1 MQLIDGCLGSPLPY
15 TPGSVSLPCAPWT
28 LLPPVSSALK
38 AVSALLQSG
47 RPEECFGIV
56 PGAKE
61 QRRQLRVHGAFLGET
76 CPVWR
81 GQGWGRVAPP
91 PTEQQA
97 SGPLSRNGDTPTNS
111 KRDKTAKQKQTPD
124 TVATGVP
131 APPGPAQ
138 EHAPGS
144 RPRGPGPGTS
154 REGPALSADA
164 PGSATPEERRTR
176 RHWKG
181 PVTRSPG
188 EAAAGAVTPGVWR
201 AGSDHPPPEAGPP
214 AFAPGRAKRT
224 PRLRRQAGACRR
236 ELRDPLA
243 DGALGRAPPHAA
255 LRGHSPVSSEHTAEH
270 TTGPGRRSPPTAGPR
285 FSQVMRVNPHAVCTA
300 GGVPTRPCDVC
311 PSTTPGG
318 PGTAWQ
324 RRHPR
329 AGGPQGSEVRA
340 RTAAPSAFPDEVPWD
355 TGLKVLAAD
364 VTWGKV
370 PPFSEPSFLNS

>member
-56 PGAKE
+56 PGARE

-255 LRGHSPVSSEHTAEH
+255 LRGHSPVSSEHTVELLPHHRTWTPVAPDGRTALLSGNACEPSRGVH
-270 TTGPGRRSPPTAGPR
+270 GGRR
-285 FSQVMRVNPHAVCTA
+285 PHA
-300 GGVPTRPCDVC
+300 PLRRLPQHDSRRPRDGLAA
-311 PSTTPGG
+311 PPPPGG
-318 PGTAWQ
+318 RPAGQ
-324 RRHPR
+324 RGARTR
-329 AGGPQGSEVRA
+329 GGPLCLPRRGAVGHRPQGA
-340 RTAAPSAFPDEVPWD
+340 RCRCDLGQGTS
-355 TGLKVLAAD
+355 LL
-364 VTWGKV
+364 
-370 PPFSEPSFLNS
+370 